1 MSIPHHPFYFM
12 RHGETDWNRS
22 NRIMGQTDIPLNEKG
37 IRQAH
42 DAKEILMT
50 MEFANIYSSPLQRAR
65 QTAEIL
71 KEEFG
76 HPIDYIDHLKE
87 RGWGKGEGQLSD
99 FKGIEITTTNIP
111 EGAEHYN
118 ELEARVI
125 LALKKFSYQLAIK
138 GITKSPLTRHAASLY
153 VDLSHKGRGNKY
165 KRVPYLS
172 PCGRGHR

>member
-1 MSIPHHPFYFM
+1 M

-71 KEEFG
+71 KGEFG

-87 RGWGKGEGQLSD
+87 RGWGKEEGQLSD

-111 EGAEHYN
+111 EGAEHYSA
-118 ELEARVI
+118 LETRVI
-125 LALKKFSYQLAIK
+125 LALKEILAQPSKPPLIISHG
-138 GITKSPLTRHAASLY
+138 GIFMVLTKLLAHASLPLENCSLY
-153 VDLSHKGRGNKY
+153 FFRPPEHPKNPWFIVKLSE
-165 KRVPYLS
+165 P
-172 PCGRGHR
+172 